1 MTATHGKAH
10 ENTTPAARAAAP
22 AGAANSPAGPAG
34 PGAEAAQPPA
44 AGGGII
50 AALQRWWP
58 DWTLEGPRKLTINT
72 LIVIAGLLGSGVVVK
87 ATLKQVQVVE
97 AISVPKDLE
106 SDGYTSAIVAQRLID
121 AASEITRTAA
131 LARRIGAYTL
141 VESEPSRPID
151 RLRRPERGLCD
162 GFGVQPHLRRPGQ
175 EIRRAN
181 GRPRS
186 SVGSGAV
193 IWLDLHN

>member
-1 MTATHGKAH
+1 
-10 ENTTPAARAAAP
+10 
-22 AGAANSPAGPAG
+22 
-34 PGAEAAQPPA
+34 
-44 AGGGII
+44 
-50 AALQRWWP
+50 
-58 DWTLEGPRKLTINT
+58 
-72 LIVIAGLLGSGVVVK
+72 VVVK

-162 GFGVQPHLRRPGQ
+162 GFGVQP
-175 EIRRAN
+175 
-181 GRPRS
+181 
-186 SVGSGAV
+186 
-193 IWLDLHN
+193 

>member
-22 AGAANSPAGPAG
+22 AGAANSPAG

-121 AASEITRTAA
+121 AASE
-131 LARRIGAYTL
+131 
-141 VESEPSRPID
+141 
-151 RLRRPERGLCD
+151 
-162 GFGVQPHLRRPGQ
+162 
-175 EIRRAN
+175 
-181 GRPRS
+181 
-186 SVGSGAV
+186 
-193 IWLDLHN
+193 